1 MGENSMPFSG
11 IQWISQFPAS
21 KSTDDLVE
29 PFRTN
34 AGNFIAALQ
43 AAGVAVS
50 VEDTFRPPERA
61 FLMHYS
67 FEIARKNLDPG
78 AVPARAGLDIQWVHT
93 DAQGNPDPGASRSA
107 AEQMVQ
113 GYGIVFEP
121 VLVSR
126 HTQGLAV
133 DMTITW
139 QGDLTI
145 AQGTGTPTTIT
156 SLPRTG
162 AGNADLH
169 AVGATY
175 GVIKLLTDAPHWSSD
190 GH

>member
-1 MGENSMPFSG
+1 MPLSG
-11 IQWISQFPAS
+11 PDWVTKFPSS

-34 AGNFIAALQ
+34 AKNFIAALRAAQ
-43 AAGVAVS
+43 AS
-50 VEDTFRPPERA
+50 VLVDDTFRPAERA
-61 FLMHYS
+61 YLMHFA
-67 FEIARKNLDPG
+67 FEIARKN
-78 AVPARAGLDIQWVHT
+78 VPATSVQAHPGVDIQWVHL
-93 DAQGNPDPGASRSA
+93 DALGQPDLAASKAA

-113 GYGIVFEP
+113 AYRIVFEP
-121 VLVSR
+121 VLFSR
-126 HTQGLAV
+126 HTERLAV

-145 AQGTGTPTTIT
+145 KMADGSLTTIS

-162 AGNADLH
+162 DGNVDLH
-169 AVGATY
+169 AAGKSY
-175 GVIKLLTDAPHWSSD
+175 GVIKLVSDHPHWSSD

>member
-1 MGENSMPFSG
+1 MPLSG
-11 IQWISQFPAS
+11 PDWVSKFPTS

-34 AGNFIAALQ
+34 AKRFISALQ
-43 AAGVAVS
+43 AAHASVIVS
-50 VEDTFRPPERA
+50 DTYRPVERA
-61 FLMHYS
+61 YLMH
-67 FEIARKNLDPG
+67 FAWEIARNNKLP
-78 AVPARAGLDIQWVHT
+78 AEVPPQTGVDIQWVHP
-93 DAQGNPDPGASRSA
+93 DASGQPDLAASKAA

-113 GYGIVFEP
+113 KYGMKAEA

-126 HTQGLAV
+126 HTQRLAV
-133 DMTITW
+133 DMTISW

-145 AQGTGTPTTIT
+145 ATADGSLTTIT

-162 AGNADLH
+162 ADNIDLR
-169 AVGATY
+169 AVGKSY
-175 GVIKLLTDAPHWSSD
+175 GVIKLVSDAPHWSSD

>member
-1 MGENSMPFSG
+1 MPFSG
-11 IQWISQFPAS
+11 PQWVSQFPTS

-34 AGNFIAALQ
+34 AKRFIAALQ
-43 AAGVAVS
+43 AAQAS
-50 VEDTFRPPERA
+50 VVVDDTFRPSERA
-61 FLMHYS
+61 HLMHFA
-67 FEIARKNLDPG
+67 FEIARKNLDP
-78 AVPARAGLDIQWVHT
+78 ATVPAKAGVDIQWVHL
-93 DAQGNPDPGASRSA
+93 DALGQPDLAASKAA
-107 AEQMVQ
+107 AEQMVK

-126 HTQGLAV
+126 HTQRLAV
-133 DMTITW
+133 DMTISW

-145 AQGTGTPTTIT
+145 VKGDGASTTIS

-162 AGNADLH
+162 AKNADLH
-169 AVGATY
+169 AVGESY
-175 GVIKLLTDAPHWSSD
+175 SVKKLLTDDPHWSSD

>member
-1 MGENSMPFSG
+1 MPLSG
-11 IQWISQFPAS
+11 PDWVSKFPTS

-34 AGNFIAALQ
+34 AKRFISALQ
-43 AAGVAVS
+43 AAQASVVVS
-50 VEDTFRPPERA
+50 DTYRPVERA
-61 FLMHYS
+61 YLMH
-67 FEIARKNLDPG
+67 FAWEIARKNF
-78 AVPARAGLDIQWVHT
+78 PAASVQAQTGVNIQWVHL
-93 DAQGNPDPGASRSA
+93 DALGQPDLAASKAA

-113 GYGIVFEP
+113 KYGMKVEA

-126 HTQGLAV
+126 HTQRLAV
-133 DMTITW
+133 DMTISW

-145 AQGTGTPTTIT
+145 ATADGNLTTIT

-162 AGNADLH
+162 AENTDLY
-169 AVGATY
+169 AVGKSY
-175 GVIKLLTDAPHWSSD
+175 GVNKLVSDAPHWSSD

>member
-1 MGENSMPFSG
+1 MPFSG
-11 IQWISQFPAS
+11 PYWVSKFPSS

-29 PFRTN
+29 PFRTS
-34 AGNFIAALQ
+34 AKRFIAALQ
-43 AAGVAVS
+43 AAQAS
-50 VEDTFRPPERA
+50 VVVDDTYRPVERA
-61 FLMHYS
+61 YLMR
-67 FEIARKNLDPG
+67 FAWEIARNNFS
-78 AVPARAGLDIQWVHT
+78 PANVKAQAGVDIQWVHL
-93 DAQGNPDPGASRSA
+93 DPLGQPDLAASKAA

-113 GYGIVFEP
+113 GYAIAFEP
-121 VLVSR
+121 VLATR
-126 HTQGLAV
+126 HTERLAV

-145 AQGTGTPTTIT
+145 AAGDGSLTTIT

-162 AGNADLH
+162 AGNTDLH

-175 GVIKLLTDAPHWSSD
+175 GVIKLVKDHPHWSSD